1 MATGTVILIN
11 HLKVAPANQAALIA
25 LLKGN
30 IDAVVSTLEGWR
42 ESKLIA
48 ARDGSSVFI
57 YSEWGSPAAVD
68 AMRAD
73 PRMQACFPRIR
84 ELASFDSVLGEI
96 A

>member
-1 MATGTVILIN
+1 MTTGTVILLN
-11 HLKVAPANQAALIA
+11 HLKVDPANQAALIA

-30 IDAVVSTLEGWR
+30 IETVVSSLAGWR

-48 ARDGSSVFI
+48 ARDGSSVTI
-57 YSEWGSPAAVD
+57 YSEWESPAAVD
-68 AMRAD
+68 AMRAE
-73 PRMQACFPRIR
+73 PRMQAYFPRIS

>member
-1 MATGTVILIN
+1 MTTGTVILLN
-11 HLKVAPANQAALIA
+11 HLKVDPANQAALIA

-30 IDAVVSTLEGWR
+30 IETVVSSLAGWR

-48 ARDGSSVFI
+48 ARDGSSVTI
-57 YSEWGSPAAVD
+57 YSEWESPAAVE
-68 AMRAD
+68 AMRAE
-73 PRMQACFPRIR
+73 PRMQAYFPRIS